1 MKRSLILAGT
11 LLLAALVCVRAQT
24 KDESKKETYQPG
36 TVLTVDKHVPE
47 SNYIGSP
54 ADAPLQGDD
63 YSYDIGIRVNCMVY
77 VGRYESAIDYIP
89 SSFAPNHE
97 VEVLTHKHILYVRM
111 PDLGREVKMGI
122 VGHTRVKDDVC
133 RVKN

>member
-11 LLLAALVCVRAQT
+11 LLLAALVCVRAQA

-54 ADAPLQGDD
+54 SDAPLQGDD

-89 SSFAPNHE
+89 SSFVPNHE

-111 PDLGREVKMGI
+111 PELGREVKMGI
-122 VGHTRVKDDVC
+122 VAHTRVKDDVC

>member
-1 MKRSLILAGT
+1 MKRSLIFAGT

-47 SNYIGSP
+47 STYIGTP
-54 ADAPLQGDD
+54 TDASLQADD
-63 YSYDIGIRVNCMVY
+63 YSYDIGIRVNRMVY

-89 SSFAPNHE
+89 SSFVRNHQ

-111 PDLGREVKMGI
+111 PELGREVKMGI
-122 VGHTRVKDDVC
+122 IGHR
-133 RVKN
+133 RVKNDACRVNS